1 MPVWLHHPVC
11 ISFSGSENRKKV
23 ILDFVVSPHFSLSF
37 FTTIYIFSLSLSLY
51 LPFCSLIISYFVF
64 RISWYLIRLLMF
76 YYFFMLLIEIV
87 SEWTEWM
94 SLGNYFI
101 IPPPLLSLSTY
112 LHTYT
117 CVYTVFF
124 SVYTLLDNSADSCWD
139 NIQKSMWKIWRTF
152 PRTLGKALVGLN

>member
-101 IPPPLLSLSTY
+101 IPPPSFLSPLTSTHIRVYILYFSAYIHFWIILQTPVETIFRNLCEKSEELSQE
-112 LHTYT
+112 H
-117 CVYTVFF
+117 
-124 SVYTLLDNSADSCWD
+124 SV
-139 NIQKSMWKIWRTF
+139 R
-152 PRTLGKALVGLN
+152 R